1 MATKG
6 INQIVRT
13 WGSALATTKAF
24 FIDLPNLTRWAVKS
38 DQMSE
43 LEKARIDR
51 DVIRTLDGHYPY
63 MKNYGAL
70 PQWRNPR

>member
-1 MATKG
+1 MATKRKD
-6 INQIVRT
+6 QIVRT

-24 FIDLPNLTRWAVKS
+24 FIDLPKLTRWAVKS
-38 DQMSE
+38 DKMSE

-51 DVIRTLDGHYPY
+51 DVIRTLDGYYPY

-70 PQWRNPR
+70 PHWRSPK